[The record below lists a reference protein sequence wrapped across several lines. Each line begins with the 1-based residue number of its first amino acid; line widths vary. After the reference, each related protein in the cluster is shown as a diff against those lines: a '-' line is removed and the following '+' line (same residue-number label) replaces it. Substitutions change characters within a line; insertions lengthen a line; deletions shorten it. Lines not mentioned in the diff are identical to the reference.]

1 MRTARSNSHESRKD
15 AIVRASAELFE
26 RVGYHGASMQM
37 VADSVDL
44 GKPTLYHYFR
54 SKAEILHAIHDDLMS
69 DLFACHA
76 TRVADGSTFEQLL
89 LGICTD
95 ILRQIDEHP
104 GYTRTFFEH
113 YDELDD
119 ADKKEMRKR
128 RQRYLEMVCDI
139 LESGIKAGDFVEH
152 EPKLAALGFLGMCN
166 WAYKWYPQEADR
178 TVERTARDLC
188 EIFLRGLKKR

>member
-1 MRTARSNSHESRKD
+1 MARSHSHETRKYE
-15 AIVRASAELFE
+15 IIRASAELFE

-37 VADSVDL
+37 LTDSVNL

-54 SKAEILHAIHDDLMS
+54 SKTEILHAIHEDLMS

-76 TRVADGSTFEQLL
+76 ARVAEGSTFEQLL

-104 GYTRTFFEH
+104 GYTRAFFEH

-119 ADKKEMRKR
+119 ADKKEMRGQ
-128 RQRYLEMVCDI
+128 RQRYLEIVCNI
-139 LESGIKAGDFVEH
+139 LEAGVESGVFTRC
-152 EPKLAALGFLGMCN
+152 EPRLAALGFLGMCN
-166 WAYKWYPQEADR
+166 WAYKWYPQESSR
-178 TVERTARDLC
+178 TVERTAQDLC
-188 EIFLRGLKKR
+188 EVFLEGLKKR

>member
-1 MRTARSNSHESRKD
+1 MAMARSHSHETRKYE
-15 AIVRASAELFE
+15 IIRASAELFE

-37 VADSVDL
+37 LADSVNL

-54 SKAEILHAIHDDLMS
+54 SKTEILHAIHEDLMS

-76 TRVADGSTFEQLL
+76 ARVAEGSTFEQLL

-104 GYTRTFFEH
+104 GYTRAFFEH

-119 ADKKEMRKR
+119 ADKKEMRGQ
-128 RQRYLEMVCDI
+128 RQRYLEMVCNI
-139 LESGIKAGDFVEH
+139 LEAGVESGVFTRC
-152 EPKLAALGFLGMCN
+152 EPRLAALGFLGMCN
-166 WAYKWYPQEADR
+166 WAYKWYPQESNR
-178 TVERTARDLC
+178 TVERTAQDLC
-188 EIFLRGLKKR
+188 QVFLEGLKMR